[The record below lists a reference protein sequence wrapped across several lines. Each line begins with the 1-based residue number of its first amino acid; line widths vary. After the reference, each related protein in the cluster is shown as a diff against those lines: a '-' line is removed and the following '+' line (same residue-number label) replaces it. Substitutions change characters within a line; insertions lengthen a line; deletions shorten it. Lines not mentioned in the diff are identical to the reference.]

1 MHIDYHVFMT
11 FQIVAI
17 IEDPVLT
24 GNAKAVDKF
33 SRSIAAHKMVI
44 KTFGEKAES
53 FLFLCLRQLISDIMD
68 RI

>member
-1 MHIDYHVFMT
+1 MT

-24 GNAKAVDKF
+24 GNAGNAKAVDKF
-33 SRSIAAHKMVI
+33 SRSIAAHKTVI

-53 FLFLCLRQLISDIMD
+53 FLFLCLRRLISDIMD